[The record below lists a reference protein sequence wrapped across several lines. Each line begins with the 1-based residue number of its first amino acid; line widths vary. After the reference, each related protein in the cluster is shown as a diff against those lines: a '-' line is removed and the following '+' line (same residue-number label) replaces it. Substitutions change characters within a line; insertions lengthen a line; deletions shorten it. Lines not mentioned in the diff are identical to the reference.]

1 MFSLVEA
8 KAVVRKILSVLLCFV
23 TVFALSSCQKT
34 DTSGKSSDSK
44 NAVRGTASEFD
55 LLYCSKDTFDPY
67 SCKTKQNFELS
78 YLLFDPLVKL
88 NNEYKSEY
96 CLAQSVTLEGDR
108 CSVVLKSVKFSDGSQ
123 LTPDDVEFSYKKAMG
138 STTTYKYALEDVKSV
153 KVTGENTLVFELSK
167 NDPYFVS
174 VLDFPILKK
183 GSDTLK
189 NSDNKPLPPIGTGR
203 YILSEDLSQL
213 ICNKNYF
220 GGSVGLSKIGLVD
233 SPDEESNYQN
243 AEAGIIDYYYSD
255 LSTAHYPKMKGNTVS
270 VNLSNLVFLGV
281 NKNRRYL
288 SQVLFLQS
296 VSSIVDR
303 TDICKSSYYGNAT
316 PALSPYP
323 EYFEPAKDYQN
334 LLATP
339 NLDSAKQNFEK
350 MGYTQK
356 DADGYYKSGDR
367 VVAISLLV
375 NSDNSVRV
383 AAAQN
388 IAAALKNFGIKCTVV
403 QESYAAYTSRIASG
417 NYDLYL
423 GEVRLL
429 NNMDISKL
437 LGMVKGVAE
446 STDKTSSTS
455 SKTDSS
461 QEGSAKQETNNAI
474 TVSQAVTKFYKG
486 SITLGDLITVCNS
499 DLFVIP
505 VCHRKGLVSYSQSVK
520 ATLAPSASDLFY
532 GFENITG

>member
-1 MFSLVEA
+1 M
-8 KAVVRKILSVLLCFV
+8 VRKILSVLLCFV
-23 TVFALSSCQKT
+23 TVFALSSCQKA

-108 CSVVLKSVKFSDGSQ
+108 CSVVLKTVKFSDGSA
-123 LTPDDVEFSYKKAMG
+123 LTPDDVVFSYKKAMS

-153 KVTGENTLVFELSK
+153 KITGDNSLVFELSK
-167 NDPYFVS
+167 KDPYFVS

-183 GSDTLK
+183 GSDALK

-203 YILSEDLSQL
+203 YILSEDLSGL

-220 GGSVGLSKIGLVD
+220 AGKVGLSKIGLVD

-296 VSSIVDR
+296 ISSILDR
-303 TDICKSSYYGNAT
+303 SDICKSSYYGNAS

-323 EYFEPAKDYQN
+323 SYFAPAKDYQN

-339 NLDSAKQNFEK
+339 NLESAEQNFEK
-350 MGYTQK
+350 MGYTKK
-356 DADGYYKSGDR
+356 DGEDYYQSGDR
-367 VVAISLLV
+367 VVSVSLLV

-388 IAAALKNFGIKCTVV
+388 IAAALNGFGVKCTVI
-403 QESYAAYTSRIASG
+403 QEKYPVYTSKISSG

-423 GEVRLL
+423 GEVRIL

-437 LGMVKGVAE
+437 LGMVKSNAE
-446 STDKTSSTS
+446 KTGNTSSNS
-455 SKTDSS
+455 SKTAKTDSAK
-461 QEGSAKQETNNAI
+461 EGSVKQENTDHAI
-474 TVSQAVTKFYKG
+474 TVPQAITKFYKG
-486 SITLGDLITVCNS
+486 EITLGDLITVCNS
-499 DLFVIP
+499 DLFIIP
-505 VCHRKGLVSYSQSVK
+505 VCHRKGLVSYSQSVN